1 MNHRPIVF
9 VDVETTGFSA
19 RDGRVIELGMVRVEN
34 GKVVSRFSEL
44 IDPGQEVS
52 WQTTRVTG
60 ITTTD
65 VFGKPQFR
73 YIIDRVEDFLDGA
86 LFAAHSVDF
95 DYGFLSEE
103 FSRSGSKLSV
113 DRFCTARLSRQL
125 YPEHRSHSLDSLISR
140 HGYEVSNR
148 HRALDDA
155 EVIAKFFMDHLA
167 QSPDQTIISIG
178 KITKFAQKLLPKKL
192 SYLQILE

>member
-19 RDGRVIELGMVRVEN
+19 RDGRVIELGMVKVEN
-34 GKVVSRFSEL
+34 GKIVDTFSEL

-60 ITTTD
+60 ITTSD
-65 VFGKPQFR
+65 VFGQPQFR

-86 LFAAHSVDF
+86 LFAAHNVDF
-95 DYGFLSEE
+95 DYSFLSEE
-103 FSRSGSKLSV
+103 FLRSGSKLTL
-113 DRFCTARLSRQL
+113 DRFCTVRLSRQL
-125 YPEHRSHSLDSLISR
+125 YPEHRSHSLDSVIAR
-140 HGYEVSNR
+140 HGYVVSNR

-155 EVIAKFFMDHLA
+155 KVIACFFMDHLTDA
-167 QSPDQTIISIG
+167 PDKTIIAVG
-178 KITKFAQKLLPKKL
+178 KITRLSKKPEPGRV
-192 SYLQILE
+192 SYVPII

>member
-19 RDGRVIELGMVRVEN
+19 RDGRVIELGMVKVEN
-34 GKVVSRFSEL
+34 GKVIDTFSEL

-60 ITTTD
+60 ITTSD

-73 YIIDRVEDFLDGA
+73 SVIDRVEDFLDGA
-86 LFAAHSVDF
+86 LFAAHNVDF
-95 DYGFLSEE
+95 DYSFLSEE
-103 FSRSGSKLSV
+103 FMRSGSKLTL

-125 YPEHRSHSLDSLISR
+125 YPEHRSHSLDSVISR
-140 HGYEVSNR
+140 HGYDVANR

-155 EVIAKFFMDHLA
+155 EVIARFFIDRLTEIPDKTILA
-167 QSPDQTIISIG
+167 IG
-178 KITKFAQKLLPKKL
+178 KITKFAQKTAPRKL
-192 SYLQILE
+192 NYIQIME